1 METLIFVLVAGGVVG
16 AAVLYWRAYQDARVW
31 TEVHAVWGAANKA
44 RAEEIYA
51 ELTRLGIR
59 ARLKTLS
66 AFDITRSIPQNY
78 ASIRVHRDDFARAAQ
93 IVQSLK
99 GG

>member
-1 METLIFVLVAGGVVG
+1 METLILILAAAGVGG
-16 AAVLYWRAYQDARVW
+16 AAILYWRAYQEARVW
-31 TEVHAVWGAANKA
+31 TEVHAVWGSANKA

-99 GG
+99 DG

>member
-1 METLIFVLVAGGVVG
+1 METTFLVLGVLIVAG
-16 AAVLYWRAYQDARVW
+16 AAVLYRRAYLEAREW

-59 ARLKTLS
+59 ARIKTLS

-78 ASIRVHRDDFARAAQ
+78 ASIRVHRDDFARASQ